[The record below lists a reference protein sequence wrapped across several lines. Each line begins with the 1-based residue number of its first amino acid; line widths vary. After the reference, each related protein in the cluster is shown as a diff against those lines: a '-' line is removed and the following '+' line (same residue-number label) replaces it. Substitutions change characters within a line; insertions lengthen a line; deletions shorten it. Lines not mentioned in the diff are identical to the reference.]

1 MVKVDEYL
9 PVNVDQNLIKEE
21 QILDKGEIQ
30 IGSS

>member
-9 PVNVDQNLIKEE
+9 PVNVDQNLIKDE